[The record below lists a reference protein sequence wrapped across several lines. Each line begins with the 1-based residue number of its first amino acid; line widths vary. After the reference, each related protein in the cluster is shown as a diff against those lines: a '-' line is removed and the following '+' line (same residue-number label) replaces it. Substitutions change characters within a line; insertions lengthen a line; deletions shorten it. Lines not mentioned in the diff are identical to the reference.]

1 MTWRGASL
9 WREATNG
16 PNVVARRTGH
26 GDIAH
31 NSRRPIF
38 YKNAVVTTPFSDPH
52 HARAITLLSLAA
64 FASAASV
71 RLCDPMLPE
80 LARQF
85 SADTTEAARVV
96 SFFAIAYGLLQAFF
110 GTLGDRIGKYRL
122 IALCTLASTVGTL
135 AAACTTSLDGLV
147 AARFLTGMTAA
158 GVIPLAMAWIGDT
171 VAYEHRQATLARFL
185 AGQIIGLVSGQF
197 IGGLFTDTLGWRWSF
212 IFLAIIFAGVGW
224 HVLQESRHNPHAK
237 QVHTS
242 HLSGSGMLAQVGAV
256 FATPWAR
263 IVLAI
268 VFVEGMLVFG
278 PMAFVPSFLHDR
290 FAISLTTAA
299 AMIAAFGAGGIVYII
314 FARRILQRIGEAG
327 LASIGG
333 GLLAVAWLVMAME
346 QNWQWTPLATFLAG
360 LGYYMLHNTLQT
372 NATQMTPAARGTAVS
387 LFASAF
393 FLGQSCGVFV
403 AARVFNQSGSVALFA
418 GAALLL
424 PLLSSLFAIL
434 LARHHRQAAS
444 NPVSPK

>member
-1 MTWRGASL
+1 MTTLFRSAPCPGDYLAVTRGFCQRRFGPALRSDAARTGSAIFRRYHRSRACRVFLRHCLWLAASL
-9 WREATNG
+9 
-16 PNVVARRTGH
+16 
-26 GDIAH
+26 
-31 NSRRPIF
+31 
-38 YKNAVVTTPFSDPH
+38 
-52 HARAITLLSLAA
+52 
-64 FASAASV
+64 
-71 RLCDPMLPE
+71 
-80 LARQF
+80 
-85 SADTTEAARVV
+85 
-96 SFFAIAYGLLQAFF
+96 F

-135 AAACTTSLDGLV
+135 AAACTTSLNGLV

-290 FAISLTTAA
+290 FAIS
-299 AMIAAFGAGGIVYII
+299 
-314 FARRILQRIGEAG
+314 
-327 LASIGG
+327 
-333 GLLAVAWLVMAME
+333 
-346 QNWQWTPLATFLAG
+346 
-360 LGYYMLHNTLQT
+360 
-372 NATQMTPAARGTAVS
+372 
-387 LFASAF
+387 
-393 FLGQSCGVFV
+393 
-403 AARVFNQSGSVALFA
+403 
-418 GAALLL
+418 
-424 PLLSSLFAIL
+424 
-434 LARHHRQAAS
+434 
-444 NPVSPK
+444 